1 VVFLRESTRTEEKNM
16 YVHIGSEYSLSDR
29 FIIGIFDMDTIS
41 PKQTDMIHFLAKAE
55 EDGKA
60 EYISEDIPKS
70 VIVTVDRVYF
80 SPISSA
86 TLQKRIKEM
95 YSTSEKRPFYGLNTK

>member
-1 VVFLRESTRTEEKNM
+1 M
-16 YVHIGSEYSLSDR
+16 YVHIGSEYTLSDR
-29 FIIGIFDMDTIS
+29 YIIGIFDMDTIS

-55 EDGKA
+55 EDGRA
-60 EYISEDIPKS
+60 EYISDDIPKS

-95 YSTSEKRPFYGLNTK
+95 YSSSEKRSIYGLNTK

>member
-1 VVFLRESTRTEEKNM
+1 M
-16 YVHIGSEYSLSDR
+16 YVHIGSEYTLSDR

-55 EDGKA
+55 KDGRA
-60 EYISEDIPKS
+60 EYISKDLPKS
-70 VIVTVDRVYF
+70 VIVTVDRIYF

-86 TLQKRIKEM
+86 TLQKRIRDM
-95 YSTSEKRPFYGLNTK
+95 YSTTVERPIDGLYAK

>member
-1 VVFLRESTRTEEKNM
+1 M

-55 EDGKA
+55 EDGRA
-60 EYISEDIPKS
+60 EYISNDLPKS
-70 VIVTVDRVYF
+70 VIVTDDRIYF

-86 TLQKRIKEM
+86 TLQKRIRDM
-95 YSTSEKRPFYGLNTK
+95 YSTSGKRSIDGLYSK